1 MHLNHIF
8 NFSPV
13 NKLFSRP
20 SNFYYPISGVDAER
34 LLNTCGTEGSFL
46 ARPSGSSP
54 SNYTLSVHRGDR
66 IKHIKIQNNGDCLD
80 LYGGETFAS
89 LSELVQF
96 YVENPGQLRERD
108 GEIIVLKCPLVIP
121 PTEAVGW
128 AFSRPSTE
136 RWFHAGLSGPE
147 AERLLLAEGKHGTYL
162 VRESH
167 SSPGQFAI
175 SVKAAD
181 DKVIHVMIY
190 SKSDKFDIGG
200 GATFSTISELL
211 EHYTRNPMVDQAG
224 TVVNL
229 KQLLPS
235 TRVPATSI
243 DTRYHRLEQINRAT
257 GKDGFADEFERLQHQ
272 EPTQFVSR
280 REGKKVGNVCKN
292 RYKNIIPY
300 DHTRIVLNSDA
311 DSSDYINAN
320 HIEVLGDEYQ
330 DFAGLHRS
338 YISTQ
343 GCLPNTIDDFWNM
356 VWQQNSRIIVM
367 TTKEVERGRIKC
379 CRYWPLKNEVERFG
393 KSGELI
399 LKSMQEVGNPDYTMR
414 LIQFMNSSYDNE
426 VRLIWH
432 FQFLGWP
439 DHGCP
444 TDPRTVLHFLE
455 KVNECEEHQCDENA
469 GPIIVHCS
477 AGIGRTGTF
486 IVIDILLSQIKRLG
500 PHCQIDIPRTV
511 QMVRE
516 QRSGMVQ
523 TEQQYRFVYQ
533 AVSHYMAVINRK
545 LNSERRE
552 RCSSRF
558 SSGSNP
564 DTPLF
569 VHSPLTFM
577 AQTSP
582 LSKNSGVLS
591 APTSVNDCE
600 RYYSNTDSKS
610 VTLST
615 KPLKLAPPPLS
626 KKHSNVGEDMKN
638 STVAVINENF
648 S

>member
-1 MHLNHIF
+1 M
-8 NFSPV
+8 ST
-13 NKLFSRP
+13 RP

-34 LLNTCGTEGSFL
+34 LLNTCGSEGSFL

-54 SNYTLSVHRGDR
+54 SDYTLSVHKGDR
-66 IKHIKIQNNGDCLD
+66 VKHVKIQNNGDCLD

-96 YVENPGQLRERD
+96 YIENPGQLREKD
-108 GEIIVLKCPLVIP
+108 GEIIILKCPLVIP
-121 PTEAVGW
+121 STEAIGW
-128 AFSRPSTE
+128 ACSRPSTE

-147 AERLLLAEGKHGTYL
+147 AERLLFAEGKHGTYL
-162 VRESH
+162 VRESQ

-190 SKSDKFDIGG
+190 SKNDKFDIGG

-235 TRVPATSI
+235 TRIPASGI

-280 REGKKVGNVCKN
+280 LEGKKINNICKN

-300 DHTRIVLNSDA
+300 DHTRIVLSINNE

-320 HIEVLGDEYQ
+320 HIEILGDEYQ
-330 DFAGLHRS
+330 DFAGLRRS

-343 GCLPNTIDDFWNM
+343 GCLPNTIGDFWNM
-356 VWQQNSRIIVM
+356 IWQQNSRIIVM
-367 TTKEVERGRIKC
+367 TTKEVERGRVKC
-379 CRYWPLKNEVERFG
+379 CRYWPLKNETEKFG
-393 KSGELI
+393 KNGELVI
-399 LKSMQEVGNPDYTMR
+399 KSMQEIENPDYTVR
-414 LIQFMNSSYDNE
+414 LVQFMNTNHDNE
-426 VRLIWH
+426 TRLIWH
-432 FQFLGWP
+432 FQFLAWP

-455 KVNECEEHQCDENA
+455 KVNDCEEHHCGESA

-486 IVIDILLSQIKRLG
+486 IVIDILLNQIKRLG

-533 AVSHYMAVINRK
+533 AVSHYVAIINRR

-552 RCSSRF
+552 RCNSRF
-558 SSGSNP
+558 SNGSNP

-569 VHSPLTFM
+569 IHSPLSFM

-582 LSKNSGVLS
+582 LPKNSSVLS
-591 APTSVNDCE
+591 TPTFINDCE
-600 RYYSNTDSKS
+600 RYYSNTGFGS
-610 VTLST
+610 VILSA
-615 KPLKLAPPPLS
+615 KPFKLAPPPLP
-626 KKHSNVGEDMKN
+626 KKYVIAGKDMTN
-638 STVAVINENF
+638 ANTAIINENLP
-648 S
+648 

>member
-1 MHLNHIF
+1 M
-8 NFSPV
+8 ST
-13 NKLFSRP
+13 RP

-34 LLNTCGTEGSFL
+34 LLNTYGTEGSFL

-54 SNYTLSVHRGDR
+54 SDYTLSVHKGDR
-66 IKHIKIQNNGDCLD
+66 IKHVKIQNNGDCLD

-96 YVENPGQLRERD
+96 YIENPGQLKEKD
-108 GEIIVLKCPLVIP
+108 GEIIVLKCSLIIP
-121 PTEAVGW
+121 PTEAIGW
-128 AFSRPSTE
+128 TFSRPTTE

-147 AERLLLAEGKHGTYL
+147 AERLLLSEGKHGTYL
-162 VRESH
+162 VRESQ

-190 SKSDKFDIGG
+190 NKNDRFDIGG
-200 GATFSTISELL
+200 GATFSTVSELL

-229 KQLLPS
+229 KQPLPS
-235 TRVPATSI
+235 TRVLATGI
-243 DTRYHRLEQINRAT
+243 DLRYHRLEQVNRST
-257 GKDGFADEFERLQHQ
+257 GKDGFADEFEKLQHQ

-280 REGKKVGNVCKN
+280 REGKKISNVCKN

-300 DHTRIVLNSDA
+300 DHTRIVLHSTDA
-311 DSSDYINAN
+311 DSGDYINAN

-330 DFAGLHRS
+330 DFAGLRRR

-343 GCLPNTIDDFWNM
+343 GCLPNTVDDFWNM

-379 CRYWPLKNEVERFG
+379 CRYWPLRNEIERFG
-393 KSGELI
+393 KNGELI
-399 LKSMQEVGNPDYTMR
+399 VQLVQEIENADYTVR
-414 LIQFMNSSYDNE
+414 VIQFVNADQNNE
-426 VRLIWH
+426 TRMIWH
-432 FQFLGWP
+432 FQFLAWP

-444 TDPRTVLHFLE
+444 TDPRIVLHFLE
-455 KVNECEEHQCDENA
+455 KVNECEEEHCDENT

-486 IVIDILLSQIKRLG
+486 IVIDILLNQIKRLG
-500 PHCQIDIPRTV
+500 THCQIDIPRTV

-533 AVSHYMAVINRK
+533 AVSYYMAVVNRR
-545 LNSERRE
+545 LDSERK

-558 SSGSNP
+558 STGSNP
-564 DTPLF
+564 ETPLS
-569 VHSPLTFM
+569 VHSPLTFI

-582 LSKNSGVLS
+582 HSRNSSVLS
-591 APTSVNDCE
+591 TPTSVSDSE
-600 RYYSNTDSKS
+600 RYYSNTEFGS
-610 VTLST
+610 VPVA
-615 KPLKLAPPPLS
+615 PLKLAPPPLP
-626 KKHSNVGEDMKN
+626 KKHANISSNIRNAV
-638 STVAVINENF
+638 SAITTVVADQNI

>member
-1 MHLNHIF
+1 M
-8 NFSPV
+8 ST
-13 NKLFSRP
+13 RP

-34 LLNTCGTEGSFL
+34 LLNTCGSEGSFL

-54 SNYTLSVHRGDR
+54 SDYTLSVHKGDR
-66 IKHIKIQNNGDCLD
+66 IKHVKIQNNGDCLD

-108 GEIIVLKCPLVIP
+108 GEVIVLKCPLVIP
-121 PTEAVGW
+121 ATEAMGW

-229 KQLLPS
+229 KQPLPS
-235 TRVPATSI
+235 TRVLATGI
-243 DTRYHRLEQINRAT
+243 DTRYHRLEQVNRTT

-280 REGKKVGNVCKN
+280 HEGKKINNVSKN

-300 DHTRIVLNSDA
+300 DHTRIILDTSDT

-320 HIEVLGDEYQ
+320 YIEVLGDEYQ
-330 DFAGLHRS
+330 DFAGLHRR

-367 TTKEVERGRIKC
+367 TTKEVERGRVKC
-379 CRYWPLKNEVERFG
+379 CRYWPLKNETEKFG
-393 KSGELI
+393 KNGEIVVKLV
-399 LKSMQEVGNPDYTMR
+399 QEVEDQDYTTR
-414 LIQFMNSSYDNE
+414 SFQLMNTNQGNE
-426 VRLIWH
+426 VRFIWH

-444 TDPRTVLHFLE
+444 TDPRTVLNFLE
-455 KVNECEEHQCDENA
+455 KVNECEEHHCEENC

-486 IVIDILLSQIKRLG
+486 IVIDILLNQIKRLG

-533 AVSHYMAVINRK
+533 AVSHYVAMINRR

-564 DTPLF
+564 ETPLP

-582 LSKNSGVLS
+582 LSKNCSVLS
-591 APTSVNDCE
+591 TQTSVNDCE
-600 RYYSNTDSKS
+600 RYYSNTDFGS
-610 VTLST
+610 VTLPS
-615 KPLKLAPPPLS
+615 KPLKLAPPPLP
-626 KKHSNVGEDMKN
+626 KKHANIDED
-638 STVAVINENF
+638 VRDAAAVTTAGVVSENL